1 MPARDPLWL
10 CFPRWMEES
19 GIPSQ
24 ITAQLGPE
32 GWLLFH
38 KLVELDCDN
47 NLTPEWFPFR
57 TEDLSRWTG
66 IPVSRMKN
74 LLGQLEQ
81 HGWIERSDTSL
92 DIQKARIQVPL
103 PVPVDEEA
111 VRGRISGGAAEGGRF
126 LFRYLQDTRDL
137 NKVERVVYLYQML
150 FGARFTPRIAEDLEE
165 IASSWPME
173 VIHDRFTEAFQ
184 KKVKS
189 LAWIKARLHKPEESE
204 STSG

>member
-1 MPARDPLWL
+1 MAARDPLWL

-19 GIPSQ
+19 GIPAL
-24 ITAQLGPE
+24 ITAQLGSE

-47 NLTPEWFPFR
+47 NLTPEWFLFR

-66 IPVSRMKN
+66 IPITGMED

-81 HGWIERSDTSL
+81 HGWIERSDTSS

-103 PVPVDEEA
+103 PVSIDEEA
-111 VRGRISGGAAEGGRF
+111 IRSRIRGEAALGGRF
-126 LFRYLQDTRDL
+126 LFRYLQDARELD
-137 NKVERVVYLYQML
+137 KVERVVYLYQML
-150 FGARFTPRIAEDLEE
+150 FGVRFTPRIAEDLEE
-165 IASSWPME
+165 IATTWPME

-189 LAWIKARLHKPEESE
+189 LAWIKARLHKPAESD